1 MPERFSKITP
11 RGEWLPTVARE
22 PREPAE
28 HRCGRCT
35 GPFGRSA
42 IPCPNDPKQTSQ
54 IAAERR
60 PPAPDLNQLL
70 NDLQDLGYPETNQEG
85 TQP

>member
-11 RGEWLPTVARE
+11 RGEWLPTVSRDRE
-22 PREPAE
+22 SPPE
-28 HRCGRCT
+28 HRCGRCY

-42 IPCPNDPKQTSQ
+42 IPCPNNPKKTPQ

-60 PPAPDLNQLL
+60 TPADLNQLL
-70 NDLQDLGYPETNQEG
+70 AEIDDPKENQA
-85 TQP
+85 

>member
-22 PREPAE
+22 PRAPE
-28 HRCGRCT
+28 HRCGRCY

-42 IPCPNDPKQTSQ
+42 IPCPNDPKQTPQ
-54 IAAERR
+54 ITAERR
-60 PPAPDLNQLL
+60 TPQNLNQLL
-70 NDLQDLGYPETNQEG
+70 NELEDHDDER
-85 TQP
+85 